1 MPWLYAETAK
11 FVAEMDS
18 HCKYPVTLIGNFVSD
33 SKSVHNKAVADY
45 AEKIKLRREAEQQAR
60 EDKIAE
66 KLRRKA
72 ERAAKKKAEEI
83 A

>member
-1 MPWLYAETAK
+1 MPWLYQQTAK

-18 HCKYPVTLIGNFVSD
+18 HSNYPVTLIGNYVSE
-33 SKSVHNKAVADY
+33 SKDTHSKAVQDY
-45 AEKIKLRREAEQQAR
+45 AEKIKARRAAEQQAR

-72 ERAAKKKAEEI
+72 EKEAKKKAE
-83 A
+83 

>member
-1 MPWLYAETAK
+1 MPWLYEQTEK

-18 HCKYPVTLIGNFVSD
+18 HCKYPVTLIGNYVTE
-33 SKSVHNKAVADY
+33 SKGVHEKAVTDY
-45 AEKIKLRREAEQQAR
+45 AQKIKERRAAEQQAR

-72 ERAAKKKAEEI
+72 EREAKKKAEQI

>member
-1 MPWLYAETAK
+1 MPWLYEQTAK

-18 HCKYPVTLIGNFVSD
+18 HCKYPVTLIGNYVTE
-33 SKSVHNKAVADY
+33 SKDVHSKAVADY
-45 AEKIKLRREAEQQAR
+45 AQKIKERRAAEQQAR

-72 ERAAKKKAEEI
+72 EREAKKKAEQI